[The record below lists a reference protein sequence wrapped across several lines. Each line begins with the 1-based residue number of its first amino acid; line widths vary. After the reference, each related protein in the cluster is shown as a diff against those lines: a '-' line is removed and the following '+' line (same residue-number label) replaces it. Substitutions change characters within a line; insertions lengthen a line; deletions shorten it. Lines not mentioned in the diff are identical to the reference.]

1 MKSVTKNTL
10 RSAAVCICL
19 TAPLATAQSSA
30 GPVLWQDVRAGMTEA
45 ELRALHSSV
54 VPSEQ
59 GVLVENNVVVAGMAF
74 NAYFKMVAGRL
85 QHVQLQSSSA
95 NSQNLVDALAAKYGA
110 ASSPY
115 KCDSANVSAN
125 RCTGVWSA
133 PNGVAVTLGVFNAPG
148 MSVASIRY
156 EISSSNGL

>member
-95 NSQNLVDALAAKYGA
+95 NS
-110 ASSPY
+110 
-115 KCDSANVSAN
+115 
-125 RCTGVWSA
+125 R
-133 PNGVAVTLGVFNAPG
+133 
-148 MSVASIRY
+148 
-156 EISSSNGL
+156 

>member
-1 MKSVTKNTL
+1 MRFFK
-10 RSAAVCICL
+10 AAVTLACS
-19 TAPLATAQSSA
+19 APAFAIAQSNA
-30 GPVLWQDVRAGMTEA
+30 GPLLWQDVRAGMSET
-45 ELRALHSSV
+45 ELRALHPSI

-59 GVLVENNVVVAGMAF
+59 GVLVQNNVPVAGTAF

-95 NSQNLVDALAAKYGA
+95 NSQNVVDALAAKYGA

-115 KCDSANVSAN
+115 KCDSANVTAN

-156 EISSSNGL
+156 EVSSSNGL